1 MFMVKNRKIK
11 NVNRNVIL
19 LTYPTLGSIIG
30 DSQGKYLK
38 IDPYA

>member
-1 MFMVKNRKIK
+1 MIENRKIK

-30 DSQGKYLK
+30 DYQGKHLK
-38 IDPYA
+38 INPYA